1 MTKVKGLNWFT
12 QMALP
17 LIVLSLFACGDNGDT
32 LGDMPTTEG
41 GDDSRLGSQAATP
54 VAEMQGGP
62 VLTTEEYAEALEEI
76 FARGDDEVEAASADF
91 ILNGVISQ
99 DEAER
104 IQSLETSES
113 WSDDDVKFAVQFA
126 ETTLQAVTGF
136 YDVVLRIS
144 MGYLEE
150 VSSLRPLEHLSDLH
164 SKFIATAGET
174 LQFFQLQ
181 VETVKNASTEI
192 KNREELAGFQ
202 AIVNSLE
209 SGPLDPALE
218 QEAEELRARGDA
230 ACLALKSRLESELER
245 DVSFCN

>member
-12 QMALP
+12 PMALP
-17 LIVLSLFACGDNGDT
+17 LIVLCLFACGDSGDN

-62 VLTTEEYAEALEEI
+62 VLTTEEYAGALEEI
-76 FARGDDEVEAASADF
+76 FARSDDEVEAASADF

-113 WSDDDVKFAVQFA
+113 WSDDDVEVASQYA
-126 ETTLQAVTGF
+126 ETLLQAVTGL
-136 YDVVLRIS
+136 YDLVVRVANETLDEMSR
-144 MGYLEE
+144 
-150 VSSLRPLEHLSDLH
+150 LRPPEHLSDLH
-164 SKFIATAGET
+164 SKFILTLGEVT
-174 LQFFQLQ
+174 QFLQTR
-181 VETVKNASTEI
+181 VETVKGASTEI
-192 KNREELAGFQ
+192 KSRQELADFQ
-202 AIVNSLE
+202 AVVNSLE

-218 QEAEELRARGDA
+218 QEAEELTAQGDA

-245 DVSFCN
+245 EVSFCN